1 MIAVAEAPEV
11 VFKEQHPWKWM
22 NRKFRNVAVV
32 EEEPVE
38 VVTWLMLTTLLQPEV
53 VAMVA
58 IEKGVSTTERTTFEE
73 PAIGDSQATIS

>member
-1 MIAVAEAPEV
+1 M